1 MGSKSIVTLLV
12 LILFSLA
19 LSNALEAK
27 SLAMTDD
34 LGRDVI
40 IPKEPERIIS
50 LAPSNTEIL
59 FALGLEN
66 RVIGVTKY
74 CNYPPE
80 IEDLKQSGKLVV
92 IGGYKDPDIEKII
105 SLSPDLVLASKIQSD
120 STIPKLEKAGIT
132 IFAINSNNLSNVI
145 QSIKKVGKITG
156 KDAEATQ
163 LVKSMESRI
172 RAVSEKVDPL
182 QKKRVLYVLW
192 HDPLQTVGVGTV
204 QDEIIEMAGGENI
217 FHNLS
222 GYPLIDPEA
231 IVQKNPEIIITGTGT
246 GEKRNDSLNWA
257 KTEDS
262 INETDARENNR
273 IYQAQGDLMTRAGPR
288 IVEALEMV
296 ARIIH
301 PEAFLAALSVY
312 SQSMRGVHCVVY

>member
-1 MGSKSIVTLLV
+1 MGSKSIVTLIV
-12 LILFSLA
+12 FIIIFLA
-19 LSNALEAK
+19 SSNAEEAK
-27 SLAMTDD
+27 SVALTDD
-34 LGRDVI
+34 LGRMVI
-40 IPKEPERIIS
+40 ITEAPARIIS
-50 LAPSNTEIL
+50 LSPSNTEIL

-66 RVIGVTKY
+66 RVVGVTKY

-80 IEDLKQSGKLVV
+80 IEYLKKSGKLAVV
-92 IGGYKDPDIEKII
+92 GGYVDPDIEMIL
-105 SLSPDLVLASKIQSD
+105 SLSPDLVLASKIQSS

-132 IFAINSNNLSNVI
+132 TFAINSKNLSDVL

-156 KDAEATQ
+156 KDAEASE
-163 LVKSMESRI
+163 LVRIMESRI

-192 HDPLQTVGVGTV
+192 HDPLQTAGVGTV
-204 QDEIIEMAGGENI
+204 QDEIIEMAGGANI

-222 GYPLIDPEA
+222 GYPQIDPEA
-231 IVQKNPEIIITGTGT
+231 IVQMNPEIIITGTGT

-273 IYQAQGDLMTRAGPR
+273 IYQAQGDLITRAGPR
-288 IVEALEMV
+288 IVDALEMV
-296 ARIIH
+296 ARIVH
-301 PEAFLAALSVY
+301 PEAFLATFSVFY
-312 SQSMRGVHCVVY
+312 GHSVRGVHCVV